1 MILASSIKQ
10 QGLKLRIG
18 CCRKRHHIVDSLGLT
33 ENLRLGLGVLQD
45 FNQLRPDTQLKNITA
60 WTPVVAEMLQGFVK
74 LDDKAVS
81 IFIVSRWI
89 LV

>member
-1 MILASSIKQ
+1 MLNNHSKVVVR
-10 QGLKLRIG
+10 LT
-18 CCRKRHHIVDSLGLT
+18 LGSF
-33 ENLRLGLGVLQD
+33 RLGLGVLQD

-81 IFIVSRWI
+81 ISRFRAPR
-89 LV
+89 